1 MVSFLSKTF
10 IGFLNV
16 FSLVLD
22 SMKEIMS
29 VVKAPLA
36 FPRSIGGQGDDF
48 QRQTNLLKLTQE
60 VLEDESL
67 QNVERVSSVIVEIK
81 GHIL

>member
-1 MVSFLSKTF
+1 
-10 IGFLNV
+10 
-16 FSLVLD
+16 
-22 SMKEIMS
+22 MKEIMS

-60 VLEDESL
+60 VLEEAEASL
-67 QNVERVSSVIVEIK
+67 QVVAKVERGCRVQGGGVPEQRQPEPNIYCKVSHTK
-81 GHIL
+81 